1 MASIFTRI
9 IKREIPAYIVAE
21 DDNHIAILDINPLVK
36 GHTLVI
42 PKKEIDY
49 LFDLDDASFAQLN
62 LFGKRVARAIES
74 VIPCLRIGMAVVGL
88 EVPHIH
94 IHLVPLNSM
103 GDINFAKPKLRL
115 QAEELELIAQRIKDA
130 YLKS

>member
-1 MASIFTRI
+1 M
-9 IKREIPAYIVAE
+9 
-21 DDNHIAILDINPLVK
+21 
-36 GHTLVI
+36 
-42 PKKEIDY
+42 
-49 LFDLDDASFAQLN
+49 
-62 LFGKRVARAIES
+62 FGKRVARAIES